1 MTHLLTKKLKMHIC
15 YLIYL
20 KNLTIINVK
29 LKRPLNVFGLEY
41 IILVCHFELYIF
53 SQRAIPEILNAL
65 VKIVNLL
72 PHFFT

>member
-53 SQRAIPEILNAL
+53 SKRVVPDILNAL
-65 VKIVNLL
+65 LEL
-72 PHFFT
+72 